1 MKHAGGEADRSYAQA
16 RAEALPWRNGAFDA
30 VVACL
35 AFEHVDAIDVAI
47 HEVAGVLQPD
57 GRFLLLVGH
66 PLLQAPRSGWVEDQT
81 TGEHYWRIGAYLHE
95 HVEVDEVA
103 PGVRLRFIHRPL
115 SRYMHALGRP
125 VCSSTTWKSPRPPP
139 RLRETVW
146 EFPEASTIPRIVL
159 IHARRRP

>member
-1 MKHAGGEADRSYAQA
+1 MRRRRES
-16 RAEALPWRNGAFDA
+16 LPWRAGSFDA

-47 HEVAGVLQPD
+47 HEVARVLQPD

-81 TGEHYWRIGAYLHE
+81 TGEHYWRIGAYLRD

-115 SRYMHALGRP
+115 SRYVHALGQAGLLIDDMEEP
-125 VCSSTTWKSPRPPP
+125 TPPP
-139 RLRETVW
+139 RCSSDLW
-146 EFPEASTIPRIVL
+146 DFPEASTIPRVVL
-159 IHARRRP
+159 FSARRAR